1 MIAEADQLI
10 HCKRHEEDG
19 QLPHRGRPLDPL
31 PPLLVLLRD
40 ILLDVPVLLIVQG
53 AQRAGVITRGFLIII
68 VVAGG
73 PAYHWGSF
81 DSIFSEINGAFLGH
95 LEAFVGSLG

>member
-10 HCKRHEEDG
+10 HCKSHEKDG

-40 ILLDVPVLLIVQG
+40 VLLDIPLLLIIQG
-53 AQRAGVITRGFLIII
+53 AQRARGIACGFYIIV

-73 PAYHWGSF
+73 TAYHRGTL
-81 DSIFSEINGAFLGH
+81 DAIFSEVCCAFLGY
-95 LEAFVGSLG
+95 LEAFVGSSG

>member
-10 HCKRHEEDG
+10 HCKGHEEDG

-40 ILLDVPVLLIVQG
+40 VFLDVPLLLIIQG
-53 AQRAGVITRGFLIII
+53 AQGAGGIACGFHVII

-73 PAYHWGSF
+73 TAYHWGTL
-81 DSIFSEINGAFLGH
+81 DAI
-95 LEAFVGSLG
+95 V